1 MCAMMLE
8 PEPIAAELMLEP
20 TLAATH
26 DKWMAEAHRVLIPI
40 TNPGATFW
48 ERWDAVRYLVD
59 RLPARI
65 RLERELSV
73 QLRLF
78 LGDEH
83 ARRLRLQGERLS
95 QLQRECNQL
104 AQESGSARQLAAR
117 TKELLEAVRLWCAE
131 FELATAHVP
140 ETAANDDVMRTLGR
154 MNGTCIPDWVL
165 TGP

>member
-1 MCAMMLE
+1 MCAMILE
-8 PEPIAAELMLEP
+8 PEPITAELMLES

-40 TNPGATFW
+40 TFSGATFW
-48 ERWDAVRYLVD
+48 NRWDAVRYLAD
-59 RLPARI
+59 RLPVRI

-78 LGDEH
+78 MEADH
-83 ARRLRLQGERLS
+83 ARRLRLQGERLCR
-95 QLQRECNQL
+95 LQGECNRL
-104 AQESGSARQLAAR
+104 AQESGMARELASR

-131 FELATAHVP
+131 FELATAQVP
-140 ETAANDDVMRTLGR
+140 ESVAGDDVMRTLGR